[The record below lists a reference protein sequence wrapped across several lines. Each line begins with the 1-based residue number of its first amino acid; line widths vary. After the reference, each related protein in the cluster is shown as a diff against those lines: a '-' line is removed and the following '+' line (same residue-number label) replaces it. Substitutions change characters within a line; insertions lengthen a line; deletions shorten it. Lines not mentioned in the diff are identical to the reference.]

1 MRSVIDTIL
10 SDFQQRELPAL
21 VRRDAP
27 FPEMEGKASVVTGMR
42 RSGKTWY
49 CYQRIADLLASGV
62 DRSQVLY
69 LNFEDD
75 RFIDFSLRDFQT
87 LLDVFFA
94 RWPQNKSRR
103 CYFFFDEIQTVDKWE
118 RFVRRLL
125 DTENVGVAL
134 TGSSSKMLATDIAT
148 GLRGRTRVREL
159 SPFSFR
165 EFLSATGAFS
175 EVPDH
180 PGSRD
185 AAKLR
190 HALAAYLSVGGF
202 PETLRVDPSV
212 RREIV
217 QGYVETVLF
226 KDVVERHK
234 VSNVLALRHLIAAV
248 LGAPGQVFS
257 VNKFFNTLKS
267 KGIPCTKNAL
277 YDYLGHL
284 EDAHFLHRLPFHSPS
299 VRVRQVNPEKVYA
312 NDTALHGLLLAG
324 EDRSV
329 GQLLETAVF
338 LQLRRE
344 QLTLSYLHARDGH
357 EIDFVATDEATGD
370 TRLIQVCADLSNR
383 ETLARELRPFAALP
397 PEFADAEK
405 LIVTLDDERDFDNG
419 VRAVPAWRFLLGTRK
434 GGTP

>member
-1 MRSVIDTIL
+1 MRAVIDTIL

-21 VRRDAP
+21 VRRDVP

-42 RSGKTWY
+42 RAGKTWF

-62 DRSQVLY
+62 DKSQVLY

-75 RFIDFSLRDFQT
+75 RFIDFTVRDFQT
-87 LLDVFFA
+87 LLDVYYA
-94 RWPQNKSRR
+94 RWPENKSRR

-125 DTENVGVAL
+125 DTENVSIAL

-159 SPFSFR
+159 FPYSFR
-165 EFLSATGAFS
+165 EFLAAKGTFSA
-175 EVPDH
+175 VPEH

-185 AAKLR
+185 AAKLN
-190 HALAAYLSVGGF
+190 HALAEYLKAGGF
-202 PETLRVDPSV
+202 PETLRLDPDG

-277 YDYLGHL
+277 YDYLAHL
-284 EDAHFLHRLPFHSPS
+284 EDAHFLHRLPFHSQS
-299 VRVRQVNPEKVYA
+299 VRVRQVNPEKVYG
-312 NDTALHGLLLAG
+312 NDTALHGLLVSRDG
-324 EDRSV
+324 RGV
-329 GQLLETAVF
+329 GPLLETAVY
-338 LQLRRE
+338 LHLRRSR
-344 QLTLSYLHARDGH
+344 LSLSYLHTRDGH
-357 EIDFVATDEATGD
+357 EIDFVAADEATGR
-370 TRLIQVCADLSNR
+370 TRLIQVCADLSAP

-397 PEFADAEK
+397 SDLSAAEK
-405 LIVTLDDERDFDNG
+405 LIVTLDESRDFENG
-419 VRAVPAWRFLLGTRK
+419 VRAVPAWRFLLGQDT
-434 GGTP
+434 